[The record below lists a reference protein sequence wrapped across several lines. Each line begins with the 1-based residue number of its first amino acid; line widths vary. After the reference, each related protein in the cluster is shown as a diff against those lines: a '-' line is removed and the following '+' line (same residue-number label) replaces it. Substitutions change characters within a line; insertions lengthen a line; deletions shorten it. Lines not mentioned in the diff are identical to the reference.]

1 VEPTAELEALP
12 GTRAALHRLAAHVL
26 GRRRSD
32 VTGRFGLRP
41 APGGLATPAFGDA
54 GEVVRVCGTVL
65 VVERAGRLHAEPVTT
80 LGRAAEAVGVDL
92 AVPFAVGRD
101 TPPVGDPDEPLDL
114 RPTAVEALAAWWAFG
129 DTLLAELVAG
139 AVGGRAAGGG
149 AAPPGRVVAA
159 TVPQLWPEHFDHAG
173 TLTVTAVAGDPV
185 EVEVGASPGDVH
197 EAEPYLYVG
206 PHGPERPGDA
216 AYWNAPFGALLR
228 RSDLLAAPPG
238 ERRARAL
245 AFLGRGLALAAGA
258 VA

>member
-1 VEPTAELEALP
+1 
-12 GTRAALHRLAAHVL
+12 
-26 GRRRSD
+26 
-32 VTGRFGLRP
+32 

-114 RPTAVEALAAWWAFG
+114 RPTAIEALAAWWAFG

-149 AAPPGRVVAA
+149 AAPPGGSSR
-159 TVPQLWPEHFDHAG
+159 PPCR
-173 TLTVTAVAGDPV
+173 
-185 EVEVGASPGDVH
+185 SC
-197 EAEPYLYVG
+197 G
-206 PHGPERPGDA
+206 PSTSTTP
-216 AYWNAPFGALLR
+216 
-228 RSDLLAAPPG
+228 
-238 ERRARAL
+238 AR
-245 AFLGRGLALAAGA
+245 
-258 VA
+258 